1 VRLILLTA
9 ALAVTGCA
17 TKPAG
22 APITP
27 EQHAA
32 NIAAAQQ
39 AGYKIV
45 PRGDHTVFCPQLS
58 ATGSHMAP
66 ICVTESDFAAQLGGQ
81 RAGITPAAHV
91 TNQSPGP
98 GTGAGH

>member
-17 TKPAG
+17 TKPVV
-22 APITP
+22 PITP

-32 NIAAAQQ
+32 NIATAEQ
-39 AGYKIV
+39 AGYKV
-45 PRGDHTVFCPQLS
+45 VTRGDHTVFCPTLS
-58 ATGSHMAP
+58 PTGSHMAP
-66 ICVTESDFAAQLGGQ
+66 SCITEANFAAALGGQ

-98 GTGAGH
+98 GAGAGH